1 MGKPQSENLFFSG
14 NLRTHEGATV
24 RETRII
30 IELGMPVQDAFDALL
45 MMNLGWCRSGLF
57 CECFDP
63 SPSFLPY
70 GV

>member
-1 MGKPQSENLFFSG
+1 
-14 NLRTHEGATV
+14 
-24 RETRII
+24 
-30 IELGMPVQDAFDALL
+30 MPVQDAFDALL

-70 GV
+70 GVYWTLSYNSETPALGRG